1 MTIRKQRRAAA
12 TAGLCAVLLGT
23 CALLLC
29 GHARAGDAP
38 SSAGTEV
45 FPRPPALEPD
55 IRFWERIYTGVTTQG
70 GLIHDDRHLGVV
82 YEQIDFAPT
91 MDPRARGD
99 AVEAT
104 RAKYQRILRELADGS
119 RSDLS
124 EEEKRV
130 LALWPAGVDADTL
143 RDAATHVRFQ
153 LGQADRFREGLLRA
167 GAWEAHIRDVLH
179 REGVPEE
186 LSALPH
192 VESSF
197 NALARSKVGAAG
209 MWQFMPT
216 TGKAWMRVD
225 GIVDERLDPYK
236 SAVAAARFLA
246 HAYQVLGSWPL
257 AVTAYNHGAGGMAR
271 AKAALGTDDI
281 TTIVR
286 NYQSPTFGF
295 ASRNFYVS
303 FLAALEIDRNY
314 ERFFGSIERQAR
326 DSSRAIRLPHFVP
339 VKALETATGADRD
352 ALRRLNLALLDPVW
366 SGERFVPRDFEFR
379 VPASAGPPEQVLAR
393 LSPADQYAQQ
403 RRDPSYRVGKRET
416 LAQIARREGTTTK
429 ELMALNRLSSP
440 NGIRRGMV
448 LRLPEPKPIGSAH
461 EQPAAATSGNSST
474 RLASQ

>member
-1 MTIRKQRRAAA
+1 MISSQQRRARVGLRA
-12 TAGLCAVLLGT
+12 TLLGVGI
-23 CALLLC
+23 LLL
-29 GHARAGDAP
+29 GGTARAGDAP
-38 SSAGTEV
+38 SSATTDP

-55 IRFWERIYTGVTTQG
+55 IRFWERIYSGVTTQG
-70 GLIHDDRHLGVV
+70 GLIHDDRRLGVV
-82 YEQIDFAPT
+82 YEQIDFAST
-91 MDPRARGD
+91 MDPHARGE

-104 RAKYQRILRELADGS
+104 RAKYQRILRELADGN
-119 RSDLS
+119 RTDLS
-124 EEEKRV
+124 DEEKRV
-130 LALWPAGVDADTL
+130 LALWPAGVDSDTL
-143 RDAATHVRFQ
+143 RDAAMHVRFQ

-167 GAWEAHIRDVLH
+167 GAWETHIRDVLH
-179 REGVPEE
+179 REGVPDE

-236 SAVAAARFLA
+236 SAVAAARFLS

-314 ERFFGSIERQAR
+314 ERFFGTIERQAR
-326 DSSRAIRLPHFVP
+326 DSSRVVRLPHFVP
-339 VKALETATGADRD
+339 VKALEAASGTDRES
-352 ALRRLNLALLDPVW
+352 LRRLNLALLDPVW
-366 SGERFVPRDFEFR
+366 TGERFVPRDFEFR
-379 VPASAGPPEQVLAR
+379 FPASAGAPEQVLAR
-393 LSPADQYAQQ
+393 LTPADQYAQQ

-416 LAQIARREGTTTK
+416 LAQIARREGTTTQ
-429 ELMALNRLSSP
+429 ELMALNRLASP
-440 NGIRRGMV
+440 TGIHRGMV
-448 LRLPEPKPIGSAH
+448 LRLPEPKPIGSPRD
-461 EQPAAATSGNSST
+461 QPSAAVGGTPSA
-474 RLASQ
+474 RMAAQ